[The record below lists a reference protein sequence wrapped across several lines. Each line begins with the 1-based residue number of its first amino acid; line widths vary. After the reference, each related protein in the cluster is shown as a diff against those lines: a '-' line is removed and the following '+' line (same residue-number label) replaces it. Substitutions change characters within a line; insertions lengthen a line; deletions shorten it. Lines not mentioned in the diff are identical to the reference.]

1 MTVVEIQAHIADGTM
16 TAREIVDGYL
26 DRIAKG
32 DASIG
37 AFIEVFE
44 ADARSAA
51 DAIDAAREAGEV
63 LGSLA
68 GVPIAIKDNMLI
80 EGKVASGGSHIL
92 EDYKS
97 SYSAT
102 VVERLQAAGA
112 IIIGRANM
120 DEFACGSSTETSA
133 FGVTKNP
140 VDKERVPGGSSG
152 GSAAAVA
159 AGFVPVA
166 LGSDTGGSIRQP
178 ASLCGVVGYKPT
190 YGHVSRYGLMA
201 MASSLDQIGPF
212 GTSVEDVAS
221 VYRVISGYDER
232 DMTSVESEVAIPEL
246 GDMDM
251 KGKRI
256 GVPKQF
262 FDDNLD
268 PALLKNINDAIESF
282 KNAGAVIVDDL
293 DLPIL
298 ESALAMYYVLM
309 PAEVSSNMN
318 RYDGMQYGT
327 VVEGED
333 IGSQTRS
340 TRSRGFGAE
349 VKRRILLGSYVLS
362 AGHVDAYYKR
372 AVSARQELR
381 LQLDEAFKD
390 VDVILGPTS
399 PSVAWKLG
407 EKFDDPITMYLSD
420 IYTVVANLAGIPAIS
435 LPCGSVDGLPVGLQ
449 LMSKAGDDARMLRFA
464 RWFENN
470 GVGTGPPSL
479 ASFGRTGRDL
489 SA

>member
-1 MTVVEIQAHIADGTM
+1 MTIKEIQAHLQDGTM
-16 TAREIVDGYL
+16 TAREVVDGYL
-26 DRIAKG
+26 ERIHKG
-32 DASIG
+32 DAAIG

-44 ADARSAA
+44 ADARHRA
-51 DAIDAAREAGEV
+51 DEIDAKREANEE
-63 LGSLA
+63 LGALA
-68 GVPIAIKDNMLI
+68 GVPVAIKDNMLLK
-80 EGKVASGGSHIL
+80 GKSATGASRIL
-92 EDYKS
+92 EDYKA
-97 SYSAT
+97 SYTSTA
-102 VVERLQAAGA
+102 VQRLLDADA
-112 IIIGRANM
+112 IVIGRANM

-133 FGVTKNP
+133 HGITKNP
-140 VDKERVPGGSSG
+140 LDKERVPGGSSG

-201 MASSLDQIGPF
+201 MASSLDQIGPLA
-212 GTSVEDVAS
+212 TTVEDAAC
-221 VYRVISGYDER
+221 VYRVIAGSDEK
-232 DMTSVESEVAIPEL
+232 DMTSTNVEAAIPEL
-246 GDMDM
+246 GSMDM

-262 FDDNLD
+262 FDDSLD
-268 PALLKNINDAIESF
+268 TGVLDSVKEAIEKFES
-282 KNAGAVIVDDL
+282 AGAVIVWDL
-293 DLPIL
+293 DIPML

-333 IGSQTRS
+333 IRSQIDKTRS
-340 TRSRGFGAE
+340 QGFGPE
-349 VKRRILLGSYVLS
+349 VKRRILLGSFVLS

-372 AVSARQELR
+372 AVAAREALRSELD
-381 LQLDEAFKD
+381 QAFMN
-390 VDVILGPTS
+390 VDVIMGPTS

-407 EKFDDPITMYLSD
+407 EKFDDPMTMYLSD

-435 LPCGSVDGLPVGLQ
+435 VPCGMVDGLPVGLQ
-449 LMSKAGDDARMLRFA
+449 IMSRADDDASMLGFA
-464 RWFENN
+464 NWFEHNR
-470 GVGTGPPSL
+470 GKE
-479 ASFGRTGRDL
+479 
-489 SA
+489 